1 MLVETFSHKIIDL
14 TDIKAGDITLEDVVG
29 GLANINRFNGRHNE
43 YSSPITVLQHSYAMY
58 LYVKHMQPDNKE
70 LAIACL
76 IHDAPEAYTGDI
88 LAPIKEQ
95 LPLIGEIERNIF
107 KALAGTYLLPT
118 DFSNDVHLID
128 ALACFVEWSSFV
140 APNQKVC
147 EQNLVPFG
155 LDKVCKFATI
165 LYCFQMR
172 KALDEARLLP
182 KQTLVLEVLGILD
195 KFYDESTV

>member
-14 TDIKAGDITLEDVVG
+14 SAIKASDISLEDVVG

-58 LYVKHMQPDNKE
+58 LYATHLQPGNKD
-70 LAIACL
+70 LAISCL

-107 KALAGTYLLPT
+107 KALADTYLLPT
-118 DFSNDVHLID
+118 DFSNDVSRID

-140 APNQKVC
+140 APNIEVC
-147 EQNLVPFG
+147 KQNLSEFV
-155 LDKVCKFATI
+155 LDKDCTFSTI
-165 LYCFQMR
+165 LHCFLMQ